1 MKLKGISHLWRTGI
15 LVAAASLLAA
25 QPVEA
30 GPSIVIDAKTGLV
43 LYSEEAERPWHPASL
58 TKLMTAYLAFE
69 DIRDGKL
76 SLEDRVRSSPQAV
89 IQPPSK
95 IGLPVGAEM
104 RVETALKALIVK
116 SANDVA
122 VMLAEKMAGS
132 EEAFVTRMNA
142 TAKRLGMT
150 GTTFQNANGLPHPDQ
165 VTTAKDMA
173 ILGRVLV
180 REFPEYGELFA
191 MPSFRLGNRFL
202 RSHNE
207 LLNSF
212 NGADGMKT
220 GFICSSGYNI
230 VTSATRNGRQLIAV
244 VLGATSGSLRKE
256 RAASLME
263 YGFEIYGW
271 KSMFSASLNAYSF
284 EKAAWSGP
292 TDISGSTCYRRRRA
306 SDALKKRAAK
316 AKATKAA
323 KKAQA
328 PKP

>member
-1 MKLKGISHLWRTGI
+1 MKLNGISHLWRTGLAMAAAA
-15 LVAAASLLAA
+15 LVAA
-25 QPVEA
+25 QPSFA
-30 GPSIVIDAKTGLV
+30 GPSIVIDAKSGLV

-76 SLEDRVRSSPQAV
+76 SLEDRVVSSQQAV

-132 EEAFVTRMNA
+132 EEAFVARMNA

-150 GTTFQNANGLPHPDQ
+150 GTTFKNANGLPHPDQ

-180 REFPEYGELFA
+180 KEFPDYGELFA
-191 MPSFRLGNRFL
+191 LPSFRLGKRFL

-212 NGADGMKT
+212 EGADGMKT

-244 VLGATSGSLRKE
+244 VLGATSGSMRKE

-292 TDISGSTCYRRRRA
+292 TDISGSTCYRRRKA
-306 SDALKKRAAK
+306 GALKKKAIK
-316 AKATKAA
+316 AKMAKETSKAN
-323 KKAQA
+323 
-328 PKP
+328 KPNP

>member
-1 MKLKGISHLWRTGI
+1 MKLNGISHLWRTGLAMATAA
-15 LVAAASLLAA
+15 LVAA
-25 QPVEA
+25 QPAFA
-30 GPSIVIDAKTGLV
+30 GPSIVIDAQSGLV

-76 SLEDRVRSSPQAV
+76 SLEDKVVSSQQAV

-132 EEAFVTRMNA
+132 EEAFVARMNA

-150 GTTFQNANGLPHPDQ
+150 GTTFKNANGLPHPDQ

-180 REFPEYGELFA
+180 KEFPDYGDLFA
-191 MPSFRLGNRFL
+191 LPSFRLGKRFL

-212 NGADGMKT
+212 EGADGMKT

-244 VLGATSGSLRKE
+244 VLGATSGSMRKE
-256 RAASLME
+256 RAAALME

-292 TDISGSTCYRRRRA
+292 TDISGSTCYRRRKA
-306 SDALKKRAAK
+306 GALKKKALTAK
-316 AKATKAA
+316 EASKANKS
-323 KKAQA
+323 
-328 PKP
+328 KP

>member
-1 MKLKGISHLWRTGI
+1 MKLNGISHLWRTGLAMAAAA
-15 LVAAASLLAA
+15 LVAA
-25 QPVEA
+25 QPAFA
-30 GPSIVIDAKTGLV
+30 GPSIVIDAQSGLV

-76 SLEDRVRSSPQAV
+76 SLEDKVVSSPQAV

-132 EEAFVTRMNA
+132 EEAFVARMNA

-150 GTTFQNANGLPHPDQ
+150 GTIFKNANGLPHPDQ

-180 REFPEYGELFA
+180 KEFPDYGDLFA
-191 MPSFRLGNRFL
+191 LPSFRLGKRFL

-212 NGADGMKT
+212 EGADGMKT

-244 VLGATSGSLRKE
+244 VLGATSGSMRKE
-256 RAASLME
+256 RAAALME

-292 TDISGSTCYRRRRA
+292 TDISGSTCYRRRKA
-306 SDALKKRAAK
+306 GALKKKAIK
-316 AKATKAA
+316 AKEASKAN
-323 KKAQA
+323 K